1 MVLFVLVCYTYGHS
15 SCCLTKMLFRIL
27 DISEA
32 NDAGMDNGFE
42 GFLILYDLIYI
53 VSVSS
58 VGVKSQ

>member
-32 NDAGMDNGFE
+32 NDAGMDNGF
-42 GFLILYDLIYI
+42 
-53 VSVSS
+53 
-58 VGVKSQ
+58 